1 MEIKAD
7 LVKKL
12 RKKSGVGMMDC
23 KKALMESKGN
33 LEEAEQLLREKG
45 LAQASKKAARATE
58 EGIVDSYIHLGS
70 KVGVLVEANCETDF
84 VAKNELF
91 QSFVHDIALHIA
103 ASAPAYISKDE
114 VPEEI
119 VEKEKEIYRKQAL
132 NDGKPENI
140 ADRIAE
146 GRMKKYYE
154 EYCLYQQPF
163 VKDGD
168 MTVGDLVKHTIAKI
182 GENIKIR
189 RFARFVLGEDFQ

>member
-58 EGIVDSYIHLGS
+58 EGIIDSYIHLGS

-103 ASAPAYISKDE
+103 ASAPVYISKDE

-189 RFARFVLGEDFQ
+189 RFARFVLGQDFQ

>member
-58 EGIVDSYIHLGS
+58 EGIIDSYIHLGS

-189 RFARFVLGEDFQ
+189 RFARFVLGQDFQ

>member
-12 RKKSGVGMMDC
+12 RNKSGVGMMDC

-58 EGIVDSYIHLGS
+58 EGIIDSYIHLGS

-189 RFARFVLGEDFQ
+189 RFARFVLGQDFQ